1 MHTAA
6 DILPLP
12 VNVGWSILL
21 TLGFWAVGR
30 LVRVDGSDG
39 GGVGAGAGC
48 TGPLIAIRRC
58 DEWGTVVVHAGVVC
72 GRYNSG
78 YFAGNFLLRD
88 EALPLKA
95 GPARGYG
102 SGNGVRRGQR
112 ESWGLQPAELRTL
125 RSLKTPALIQKFID
139 GLTYQYADT
148 AGSPRRVLRERR
160 GHCLEGALLAAAAL
174 RVNGRPPLVM
184 DLESVRDDDHVVALY
199 RERGLWG
206 GIAKSNYAGLRFR
219 SPVYR
224 TLRELALSYF
234 EHYYNLRGERTLRAY
249 SVAVDLSRLDAKH
262 WMTDEEEVWSVPELL
277 IAARHYPIVPDK
289 VARSLPRMDR
299 RSFEAGMHGTVKH

>member
-1 MHTAA
+1 
-6 DILPLP
+6 
-12 VNVGWSILL
+12 LL
-21 TLGFWAVGR
+21 
-30 LVRVDGSDG
+30 
-39 GGVGAGAGC
+39 
-48 TGPLIAIRRC
+48 
-58 DEWGTVVVHAGVVC
+58 
-72 GRYNSG
+72 
-78 YFAGNFLLRD
+78 
-88 EALPLKA
+88 
-95 GPARGYG
+95 
-102 SGNGVRRGQR
+102 
-112 ESWGLQPAELRTL
+112 PAELRTL
-125 RSLKTPALIQKFID
+125 RSLNSPVKIQKFID
-139 GLTYQYADT
+139 GLAYQYADT

-219 SPVYR
+219 APVYR

-234 EHYYNLRGERTLRAY
+234 QDYYNLRGERTLRAY
-249 SVAVDLSRLDAKH
+249 SVAVDLSRLDARH

-277 IAARHYPIVPDK
+277 IAARHYPIVPYK
-289 VARSLPRMDR
+289 VARALPRMDR

>member
-1 MHTAA
+1 
-6 DILPLP
+6 
-12 VNVGWSILL
+12 LL
-21 TLGFWAVGR
+21 
-30 LVRVDGSDG
+30 
-39 GGVGAGAGC
+39 
-48 TGPLIAIRRC
+48 
-58 DEWGTVVVHAGVVC
+58 
-72 GRYNSG
+72 
-78 YFAGNFLLRD
+78 
-88 EALPLKA
+88 
-95 GPARGYG
+95 
-102 SGNGVRRGQR
+102 
-112 ESWGLQPAELRTL
+112 PAELRTL
-125 RSLKTPALIQKFID
+125 RSLNTPVKIQKFID

-219 SPVYR
+219 APVYR

-234 EHYYNLRGERTLRAY
+234 QDYYNLRGERTLRAY
-249 SVAVDLSRLDAKH
+249 SVAVDLSRLDARH

-277 IAARHYPIVPDK
+277 LAARHYPIVPDK
-289 VARSLPRMDR
+289 VARALPRMDR